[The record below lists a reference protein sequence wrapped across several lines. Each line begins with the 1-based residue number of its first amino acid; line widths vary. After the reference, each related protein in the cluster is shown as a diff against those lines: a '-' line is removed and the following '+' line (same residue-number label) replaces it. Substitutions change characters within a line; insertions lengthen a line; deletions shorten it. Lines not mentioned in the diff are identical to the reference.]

1 MEISEIL
8 FEDDTRVRLHRWFV
22 RAWLKRPRFGRAL
35 IPARL
40 FLGPMDLELAPNQH
54 PAREDEMNEAPKRD
68 RKVTINLSEDEWA
81 LLGDEADRLNV
92 PLALRARQILVKAL
106 EIMEAKRAYQT
117 KLEYFLEHE
126 VDSVPAEELH

>member
-1 MEISEIL
+1 
-8 FEDDTRVRLHRWFV
+8 
-22 RAWLKRPRFGRAL
+22 
-35 IPARL
+35 
-40 FLGPMDLELAPNQH
+40 
-54 PAREDEMNEAPKRD
+54 MNEAPKRD

-92 PLALRARQILVKAL
+92 PMALRARQILVKAL